1 MVGLPKALS
10 QSFYEILDFHI
21 YKRKII
27 HDFVV
32 QKKKKDYIYRKKSQ
46 WISLWNG
53 QWIQSWALK
62 YP

>member
-32 QKKKKDYIYRKKSQ
+32 QKKKKIIFTERKA
-46 WISLWNG
+46 NG
-53 QWIQSWALK
+53 LVCGMASGSNLEL
-62 YP
+62 

>member
-27 HDFVV
+27 HDFAV
-32 QKKKKDYIYRKKSQ
+32 QKKKIDDIYRKKT
-46 WISLWNG
+46 NG
-53 QWIQSWALK
+53 LVCGMANGYNLEL
-62 YP
+62 

>member
-32 QKKKKDYIYRKKSQ
+32 QKKKKRLYLQKEKPMD
-46 WISLWNG
+46 
-53 QWIQSWALK
+53 
-62 YP
+62 